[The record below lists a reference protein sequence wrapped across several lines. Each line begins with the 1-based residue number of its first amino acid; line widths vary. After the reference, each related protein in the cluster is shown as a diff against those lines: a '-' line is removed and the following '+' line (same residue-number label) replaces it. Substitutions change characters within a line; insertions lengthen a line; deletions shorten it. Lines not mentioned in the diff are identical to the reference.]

1 MHKIIHD
8 RMGYVFVFGA
18 AATTVTMPICNNGE
32 VKAVAVGT
40 RSAAGAASFTNAVT
54 AQVSITD
61 PLPQFTGYN
70 VNLYTSAQVANNLA
84 PALVAGEDIT
94 AGEKGSI
101 LVDKTYTMTVTL
113 SGVPGGSGGNVLVVL
128 YFKH

>member
-18 AATTVTMPICNNGE
+18 ATTTVTMPICNNGE

-40 RSAAGAASFTNAVT
+40 PNFTNTVT
-54 AQVSITD
+54 AQVTITD
-61 PLPQFTGYN
+61 PLPQYGTTYS
-70 VNLYTSAQVANNLA
+70 VTLYTSAQVAKNQSA
-84 PALVAGEDIT
+84 ALVAGEDIT
-94 AGEKGSI
+94 SGEKGAV
-101 LVDKTYTMTVTL
+101 LVDKNYTMTVTL
-113 SGVPGGSGGNVLVVL
+113 SGAPGGSGGNVLVVL

>member
-18 AATTVTMPICNNGE
+18 ADTTKTLKICNNGE

-40 RSAAGAASFTNAVT
+40 PNFSSPVT
-54 AQVSITD
+54 SGVTITD
-61 PLPQFTGYN
+61 PLAPFGGVYSVT
-70 VNLYTSAQVANNLA
+70 LFTSAQIANNTSA
-84 PALVAGEDIT
+84 SLVAGEDIT
-94 AGEKGSI
+94 IGEKGSI
-101 LVDKTYTMTVTL
+101 LVDKDYNLTVTL
-113 SGVPGGSGGNVLVVL
+113 SGAPGGTGGNVLVVL